1 MTFKWI
7 FLLPFLFNLFSPQS
21 RIDSVIRANYR
32 TIQNTQENFDFWSNE
47 TFTILS
53 NRKTTLIYPLCE
65 KYTIT
70 DNGIEYSNCI
80 LTLVTDFNILKG
92 DITVLTNSGVLI
104 DISIEKM
111 VYTGRNEIYQLDISG
126 ETQINMNTNK
136 AFMRS
141 GLFSFIPSILPSIK
155 NNIIAHYLSIVNSKY
170 TPNETINKKDE
181 LNAILSLLF
190 MRQPYYD
197 VELFDTEKI
206 NKVTYFNYLSSNF
219 DCTFNMRESTRVGR
233 LTIVLEY
240 SVNFNLNYQEANV
253 YFDDFYFT
261 NKVLEFEPP
270 IFENMDNPQEEEEI
284 KKFFENKVKEDLI
297 SSKKSYYNEDD
308 KGK

>member
-1 MTFKWI
+1 MTSKLI
-7 FLLPFLFNLFSPQS
+7 FLLPFLLKLFSSQS
-21 RIDSVIRANYR
+21 RIDSVIQANYR
-32 TIQNTQENFDFWSNE
+32 TIQSTQENFNFWSNG

-53 NRKTTLIYPLCE
+53 NKKTTLIYPLCE
-65 KYTIT
+65 QYIIT
-70 DNGIEYSNCI
+70 DNRIEYSNCI

-92 DITVLTNSGVLI
+92 DITVLTNTGVLI

-111 VYTGRNEIYQLDISG
+111 IYTGSNEIYHLDISG
-126 ETQINMNTNK
+126 DTQIYMNTNR

-155 NNIIAHYLSIVNSKY
+155 NNIIEHYLSIVNSKY

-206 NKVTYFNYLSSNF
+206 SKVTHFNYLSSNF
-219 DCTFNMRESTRVGR
+219 DCTFNMRESTRIGR

-240 SVNFNLNYQEANV
+240 SVNFNLNYQEAYV
-253 YFDDFYFT
+253 YFDNFYFS

-270 IFENMDNPQEEEEI
+270 IFENVEDPQEKEEI
-284 KKFFENKVKEDLI
+284 KSFLENKVKEDLI

>member
-1 MTFKWI
+1 MTSKLI
-7 FLLPFLFNLFSPQS
+7 FLLPFLLKLFSSQS
-21 RIDSVIRANYR
+21 RIDSVIQANYR
-32 TIQNTQENFDFWSNE
+32 TIQSTQENFNFWSNE

-53 NRKTTLIYPLCE
+53 NKKTTLVYPLCE
-65 KYTIT
+65 QYIIT
-70 DNGIEYSNCI
+70 DNRIEYSNCT

-92 DITVLTNSGVLI
+92 DITVLTNTGVLI

-111 VYTGRNEIYQLDISG
+111 IYTGSNEIYHLDISG
-126 ETQINMNTNK
+126 DTQIYMNTNR

-155 NNIIAHYLSIVNSKY
+155 NNIIEHYLSIVNSKY

-219 DCTFNMRESTRVGR
+219 DCTFNMRESTRIGR

-240 SVNFNLNYQEANV
+240 SVNFNLNYQEAYV
-253 YFDDFYFT
+253 YFDNFYFS

-270 IFENMDNPQEEEEI
+270 IFENVEDPQEKEEI
-284 KKFFENKVKEDLI
+284 KSFLENKVKEDLI

>member
-53 NRKTTLIYPLCE
+53 NRKTTLVYPLCE

-111 VYTGRNEIYQLDISG
+111 VYTGRNEIYHLDISG
-126 ETQINMNTNK
+126 ETQINMNTNR

-155 NNIIAHYLSIVNSKY
+155 NNIIAHYLSIVNSKD

-253 YFDDFYFT
+253 YFNDFYFT

-270 IFENMDNPQEEEEI
+270 IFENMDNPQEAEEI
-284 KKFFENKVKEDLI
+284 KRFFENKVKEDLI

>member
-53 NRKTTLIYPLCE
+53 NRKTTLVYPLCE

-111 VYTGRNEIYQLDISG
+111 VYTGRNEIYHLDISG

>member
-53 NRKTTLIYPLCE
+53 NRKTTLIYPLCN

-111 VYTGRNEIYQLDISG
+111 VYTGRNEIYHLDISG

-270 IFENMDNPQEEEEI
+270 IFENMDNPQEAEEI
-284 KKFFENKVKEDLI
+284 KRFFENKVKEDLI

>member
-7 FLLPFLFNLFSPQS
+7 FLLPFLFNLFSSQS

-53 NRKTTLIYPLCE
+53 NKKTTLVYPLCN

-80 LTLVTDFNILKG
+80 LTLVTDFNILKR

-111 VYTGRNEIYQLDISG
+111 VYTGRNEIYHLDISG
-126 ETQINMNTNK
+126 ETQINMNTNR

-206 NKVTYFNYLSSNF
+206 NKVTYYNYLSSNF

>member
-7 FLLPFLFNLFSPQS
+7 FLLPFLFNLFSSQS

-53 NRKTTLIYPLCE
+53 NRKTTLVYPLCE

-111 VYTGRNEIYQLDISG
+111 VYTGRNEIYHLDISG
-126 ETQINMNTNK
+126 ETQINMNTNR

>member
-92 DITVLTNSGVLI
+92 EMSVIGPRPLLIKYLPLYNETQKHRHDVRPGLTGLAQIN
-104 DISIEKM
+104 
-111 VYTGRNEIYQLDISG
+111 GRNAITWE
-126 ETQINMNTNK
+126 
-136 AFMRS
+136 
-141 GLFSFIPSILPSIK
+141 
-155 NNIIAHYLSIVNSKY
+155 
-170 TPNETINKKDE
+170 KKFE
-181 LNAILSLLF
+181 
-190 MRQPYYD
+190 YD
-197 VELFDTEKI
+197 VEYVNQLSFLMDLKIFFGTIKAVLKRDGINSETDATMEAFTGTPEK
-206 NKVTYFNYLSSNF
+206 NG
-219 DCTFNMRESTRVGR
+219 D
-233 LTIVLEY
+233 
-240 SVNFNLNYQEANV
+240 
-253 YFDDFYFT
+253 
-261 NKVLEFEPP
+261 
-270 IFENMDNPQEEEEI
+270 
-284 KKFFENKVKEDLI
+284 
-297 SSKKSYYNEDD
+297 
-308 KGK
+308 

>member
-111 VYTGRNEIYQLDISG
+111 VYTGRNEIYHLDISG
-126 ETQINMNTNK
+126 ETQINMNTNR

>member
-1 MTFKWI
+1 MTSKLI
-7 FLLPFLFNLFSPQS
+7 FLLPFLLKLFSSQS
-21 RIDSVIRANYR
+21 RIDSVIQANYR
-32 TIQNTQENFDFWSNE
+32 TIQSTQENFNFWSNE

-53 NRKTTLIYPLCE
+53 NKKTTLVYPLCE
-65 KYTIT
+65 QYIIT
-70 DNGIEYSNCI
+70 DNRIEYSNCI

-92 DITVLTNSGVLI
+92 DITVLTNTGVII

-111 VYTGRNEIYQLDISG
+111 IYTGSNEIYHLDISG
-126 ETQINMNTNK
+126 DTQIYMNTNR

-155 NNIIAHYLSIVNSKY
+155 NNIIEHYLSIVNSKY

-206 NKVTYFNYLSSNF
+206 SKVTYFNYLSSNF
-219 DCTFNMRESTRVGR
+219 DCTFNMRESTRIGR

-240 SVNFNLNYQEANV
+240 SVNFNLNYQEAYV
-253 YFDDFYFT
+253 YFDNFYFS

-270 IFENMDNPQEEEEI
+270 IFENVEDPQEKEEI
-284 KKFFENKVKEDLI
+284 KSFLENKVKEDLI

>member
-7 FLLPFLFNLFSPQS
+7 FLLPFLFNLFSSQS

-111 VYTGRNEIYQLDISG
+111 VYTGRNEIYHLDISG

-270 IFENMDNPQEEEEI
+270 IFENMDNPQEAEEI
-284 KKFFENKVKEDLI
+284 KRFFENKVKEDLI

>member
-7 FLLPFLFNLFSPQS
+7 FLLPFLFNLFSSQS

-53 NRKTTLIYPLCE
+53 NKKTTLVYPLCN

-80 LTLVTDFNILKG
+80 LTLVTDFNILKR

-111 VYTGRNEIYQLDISG
+111 VYTGRNEIYHLDISG
-126 ETQINMNTNK
+126 ETQINMNTNR

>member
-111 VYTGRNEIYQLDISG
+111 VYTGRNEIYHLDISG

>member
-53 NRKTTLIYPLCE
+53 NRKTTLVYPLCE

-111 VYTGRNEIYQLDISG
+111 VYTGRNEIYHLDISG
-126 ETQINMNTNK
+126 ETQINMNTNR